1 MSIVTDYTFN
11 NLTRIGEDTCDLSQR
26 NMQDV
31 SAANYLL
38 TNFRPQCPMSSA
50 VDFATAQPAINFT
63 GSNQVGIG
71 GCNIDDNS
79 QILITDLTRG
89 KCKIDLL
96 QRPYLTVPYLGRG
109 KSNAILESQLQQGEL
124 ANNRKSIN
132 PSTEVSHM
140 NYSQTPLIPS
150 LKSTVTNPANLVES
164 VAAEGWIR
172 GGIPVRQLTR
182 DQEYVQSNSN
192 KQYF

>member
-1 MSIVTDYTFN
+1 MSILSDYTFN
-11 NLTRIGEDTCDLSQR
+11 NLTRIGDDRCDLSQR
-26 NMQDV
+26 NLQDV

-38 TNFRPQCPMSSA
+38 SNYRSHYPIKNA
-50 VDFATAQPAINFT
+50 IHFATSQPAVNYC

-71 GCNIDDNS
+71 GSCIDDNS
-79 QILITDLTRG
+79 QMLITDLTRN

-96 QRPYLTVPYLGRG
+96 QRPFVTVPFLGRG
-109 KSNAILESQLQQGEL
+109 KSNALLESQLQHGEL

-132 PSTEVSHM
+132 PSTEISYM
-140 NYSQTPLIPS
+140 NYNQTPLIPS
-150 LKSTVTNPANLVES
+150 LKSTITNPANLVES

-182 DQEYVQSNSN
+182 DQEYVQN
-192 KQYF
+192 F

>member
-1 MSIVTDYTFN
+1 MSTVSDYTFN
-11 NLTRIGEDTCDLSQR
+11 NLSRIGDDACDLSQR

-31 SAANYLL
+31 SSANYLL
-38 TNFRPQCPMSSA
+38 TNYRSHIPITRAME
-50 VDFATAQPAINFT
+50 FATAQPAVNFT
-63 GSNQVGIG
+63 GSNQIG
-71 GCNIDDNS
+71 TGGSIVDDNS
-79 QILITDLTRG
+79 QILFTDLTRS

-96 QRPYLTVPYLGRG
+96 QRPFVTVPYLGRG

-124 ANNRKSIN
+124 ANNRKSVN

-150 LKSTVTNPANLVES
+150 LKSTITNPANLVES

-172 GGIPVRQLTR
+172 GGVPVRQLTR
-182 DQEYVQSNSN
+182 DKEYVQS
-192 KQYF
+192 KQYL

>member
-1 MSIVTDYTFN
+1 MSSIISDYTFN
-11 NLTRIGEDTCDLSQR
+11 NLSRLGDDSCDLSQR

-38 TNFRPQCPMSSA
+38 TDFRSNYPMKNA
-50 VDFATAQPAINFT
+50 IAFATAQPAINYT

-71 GCNIDDNS
+71 GSSIDDNS
-79 QILITDLTRG
+79 NIMITDLTRS

-96 QRPYLTVPYLGRG
+96 QRPYVTVPYLGRG
-109 KSNAILESQLQQGEL
+109 KSNANVESQLQQGEL

-132 PSTEVSHM
+132 PSTEISYM
-140 NYSQTPLIPS
+140 SYNQTPLIPS

-172 GGIPVRQLTR
+172 GGVPVRQLTR
-182 DQEYVQSNSN
+182 DQEYVQN
-192 KQYF
+192 F